1 MQVRVVQPNLTRRP
15 QASFAWQPG
24 RSRSVIQKSLWGHRR
39 WRRMEELQV
48 PSQTMRPYPTHA
60 RWERRG
66 QKTINPGDTFKSIFH
81 EDNSIVIGTNDP
93 YLDAVAIPLA
103 MGSRKSSLS
112 RTACTKFAPTRPV
125 TTTTAAVSDELVPA
139 AFAQEQKFGNG

>member
-1 MQVRVVQPNLTRRP
+1 MCAEKEGDRRP
-15 QASFAWQPG
+15 S
-24 RSRSVIQKSLWGHRR
+24 
-39 WRRMEELQV
+39 
-48 PSQTMRPYPTHA
+48 TA
-60 RWERRG
+60 R
-66 QKTINPGDTFKSIFH
+66 KPLKAFH

-125 TTTTAAVSDELVPA
+125 TTTTAAVTEELVPA
-139 AFAQEQKFGNG
+139 ALAQEQMFGNG